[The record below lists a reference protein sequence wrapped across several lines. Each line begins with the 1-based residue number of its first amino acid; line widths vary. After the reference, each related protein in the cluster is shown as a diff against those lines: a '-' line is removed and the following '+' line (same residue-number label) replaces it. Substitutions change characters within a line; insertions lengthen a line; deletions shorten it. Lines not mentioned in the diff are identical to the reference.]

1 MAAALPGDHVLRP
14 MVDADA
20 SHLPPD
26 MDTSDTVLVDTGEAV
41 EQPPGH
47 FGCGSAGQE
56 RFQRFCL
63 RIPVRR
69 GSEAPARLRRLGV
82 DPADVG
88 TVVLTHLHSDHLGTL
103 HEVTSARVVVGA
115 GERDGVGAVPYR
127 LPRAAVL
134 EPSFADGPIGPFPLS
149 SILTSDAGRSG
160 RPTPRHRPRHQGVT
174 ITGSRSLMV
183 AAGDAAFSHDQL
195 RRRANSAVVHD
206 WTANAATQA
215 ALAAV
220 FDAGGQVL
228 LTHDA
233 AVLQL
238 NSGS

>member
-1 MAAALPGDHVLRP
+1 
-14 MVDADA
+14 
-20 SHLPPD
+20 
-26 MDTSDTVLVDTGEAV
+26 
-41 EQPPGH
+41 
-47 FGCGSAGQE
+47 
-56 RFQRFCL
+56 
-63 RIPVRR
+63 
-69 GSEAPARLRRLGV
+69 
-82 DPADVG
+82 
-88 TVVLTHLHSDHLGTL
+88 
-103 HEVTSARVVVGA
+103 
-115 GERDGVGAVPYR
+115 
-127 LPRAAVL
+127 
-134 EPSFADGPIGPFPLS
+134 
-149 SILTSDAGRSG
+149 
-160 RPTPRHRPRHQGVT
+160 
-174 ITGSRSLMV
+174 MV